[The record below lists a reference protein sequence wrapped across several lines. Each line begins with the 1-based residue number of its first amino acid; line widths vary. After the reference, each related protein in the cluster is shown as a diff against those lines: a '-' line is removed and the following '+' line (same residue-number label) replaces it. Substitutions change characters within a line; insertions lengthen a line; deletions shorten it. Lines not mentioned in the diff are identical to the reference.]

1 MKADT
6 VYIKAEQ
13 STQVVN
19 KKVFV
24 QDIAKVY
31 TSDGSL
37 KKDIDN
43 LVLFTVKG
51 DKDEKR
57 IFSILKVIE
66 MIEKNH
72 AGVSVVNLGEAD
84 FVVEYKKNRKDNA
97 LWAVVKTGAAMAMLF
112 IGGMFTMMTF
122 NTDVSVSDVFDKMY
136 LIVTG
141 DTKTTGSILEI
152 AYSVGIPIGILLFY
166 NHFTIQKVHDDPT
179 PVQIEMRK
187 YEEEM
192 NMAIIR
198 DASREGKE
206 FE

>member
-1 MKADT
+1 MKSDT

-19 KKVFV
+19 KKVFL
-24 QDIAKVY
+24 QDVAKVY
-31 TSDGSL
+31 TGDGNL

-57 IFSILKVIE
+57 IFSILKIIE

-72 AGVSVVNLGEAD
+72 AGITVVNLGEAD
-84 FVVEYKKNRKDNA
+84 FVVEYKKNQKDNS
-97 LWAVVKTGAAMAMLF
+97 LWAVVKTGVAMAMLF

-122 NTDVSVSDVFDKMY
+122 NTDVSVGEVFDKMY
-136 LIVTG
+136 LLVTG

-166 NHFTIQKVHDDPT
+166 NHFTVQKVHDDPT